1 MDLIFEFLRAKTCEP
16 VTVSGEDDTTKTL
29 SRCITSDAVK
39 ITASLK
45 CENLDDSCFYENS
58 LQSTSA
64 EDSSSIHKT
73 NSSFSIDSSS
83 SSSSFNEYKSSSVK
97 SIDDRSSPDNDSFF
111 KVDKFNFF
119 GQKLLLISLHLLMG
133 F

>member
-1 MDLIFEFLRAKTCEP
+1 MDLTFEFLRAKTCEP
-16 VTVSGEDDTTKTL
+16 VNVSGEDDTSKTL
-29 SRCITSDAVK
+29 LRCITSDAVK
-39 ITASLK
+39 ITANLK

-83 SSSSFNEYKSSSVK
+83 SSSSFNEYKS
-97 SIDDRSSPDNDSFF
+97 PDNDSFL

-119 GQKLLLISLHLLMG
+119 DQKVFIFLMCL
-133 F
+133 

>member
-1 MDLIFEFLRAKTCEP
+1 MNLIFEFLREKTCEP
-16 VTVSGEDDTTKTL
+16 VNVPVGEDSTKTL

-39 ITASLK
+39 ITTNVK

-58 LQSTSA
+58 LQSNSA

-73 NSSFSIDSSS
+73 NSSFSIDSC

-97 SIDDRSSPDNDSFF
+97 SIDDRSSSDNDSFF
-111 KVDKFNFF
+111 KVDKLNFF
-119 GQKLLLISLHLLMG
+119 GTKRLKNYY
-133 F
+133 